1 MKSSNQFH
9 RFPKVGNYTVSLKAF
24 VDVGDKI
31 CDWQIDFGMRFWWLV
46 PILTTYSGN
55 TYTTRFKIDKNWSLL
70 QIRLLLKYLWRFF
83 WMRTKKKIIIEKTV
97 ESRLMSELD
106 KMMDFLK
113 KLNLNQSYFL
123 DWYRIRIL
131 WR

>member
-1 MKSSNQFH
+1 MKSTQNNITDF
-9 RFPKVGNYTVSLKAF
+9 RKLENTLKAF
-24 VDVGDKI
+24 VKDFDVGDKI

-123 DWYRIRIL
+123 DYCEI
-131 WR
+131 